1 MSSSDVKEPFM
12 TLWVRTSLCLP
23 CAAIFIS
30 SLLATSPGDPA
41 GHEAFLR
48 KDYAAAYRIWKP
60 LADHGDADAQF
71 NLAILYER
79 GLGVRRDPSEAFTLC
94 HLAAAQGLTPAQV
107 ELGRMYARG
116 WGTAQR
122 YGEAVQWFEKAAQQ
136 GDRDAERNLG
146 WLYDQGYGVARDY
159 TIAAKWY
166 RLAADQGDAEGQFA
180 LAKLYIDGN
189 GVRKDPVQAY
199 CLLTRA
205 SASNQKAAEQIVV
218 LNRKLSAEQVAE
230 GLKCAKSAAH

>member
-1 MSSSDVKEPFM
+1 M
-12 TLWVRTSLCLP
+12 TLSVRIGRWFLGT
-23 CAAIFIS
+23 AIFFG
-30 SLLATSPGDPA
+30 SLLATTPEDPA

-60 LADHGDADAQF
+60 LADRGDASAQF

-79 GLGVRRDPSEAFTLC
+79 GLGVRQDTSEAYALC
-94 HLAAAQGLTPAQV
+94 RQAAAQGLTQAQV

-122 YGEAVQWFEKAAQQ
+122 YGEALVWFEKAAQQ
-136 GDRDAERNLG
+136 GDRDGERNLG

-159 TIAAKWY
+159 NIAAKWY
-166 RLAADQGDAEGQFA
+166 RLAADQGDAEGQYA
-180 LAKLYIDGN
+180 LAKLYLDGN

-205 SASNQKAAEQIVV
+205 ATANKKAADAILV
-218 LNRKLSAEQVAE
+218 LNRKLSPEQVAE
-230 GLKCAKSAAH
+230 GLKCSKAPAH